1 MIDLK
6 SVDFRKFREGTY
18 KDLERDINANQTKQ
32 KEMQS
37 NLQCMNLPPK
47 NWFGMNG
54 DFETGY
60 HCITQIAKLSLN
72 SFELFC
78 DKTLKSVT
86 RTNSV
91 QCENRV
97 KKFYDETNSKT
108 KMLNISIKPEYL
120 DLKLKEIDLQND
132 LIWAKQ
138 LQKDIERDERELIK
152 EQLREEKM
160 LEKEKGRA
168 EKRIIKLQYDYNKLC
183 SKSKKDVV
191 KIHEIET
198 ELEKLNLTVKQNSY
212 ALTHNRA
219 GYVYVVS
226 NSDMKEGQYKIGI
239 TRRTVEERMK
249 ELGSGASHSFAMNV
263 HGYVYS
269 DDCFELESAL
279 HKYFNKQRVNQCNPR
294 KEWFKTTL
302 AEIGKAFWEVGRVKI
317 DLTDAIDEEYTYSKH
332 MKEV

>member
-18 KDLERDINANQTKQ
+18 KDLERGINANQEKQ
-32 KEMQS
+32 KEMRS
-37 NLQCMNLPPK
+37 NLLCMNLPPK

-54 DFETGY
+54 SFENGY
-60 HCITQIAKLSLN
+60 HCIIQIAKLSLN

-78 DKTLKSVT
+78 DKTLKSIT

-97 KKFYDETNSKT
+97 KKFYDETNNKT
-108 KMLNISIKPEYL
+108 NMLNISIKSEYL
-120 DLKLKEIDLQND
+120 DLKLEEIDLQND

-152 EQLREEKM
+152 EQLREEKL
-160 LEKEKGRA
+160 LEKEKERA
-168 EKRIIKLQYDYNKLC
+168 EKRITKLQYDYNKLC
-183 SKSKKDVV
+183 GKSKKDIV
-191 KIHEIET
+191 KMHEIET
-198 ELEKLNLTVKQNSY
+198 ELEKLNLTVKQNNY

-226 NSDMKEGQYKIGI
+226 NSDMKDGQYKIGI

-249 ELGSGASHSFAMNV
+249 ELGSGASHSFSMNV

-269 DDCFELESAL
+269 EDCFELESAL
-279 HKYFNKQRVNQCNPR
+279 HKYFDKQRVNQCNPR

-302 AEIGKAFWEVGRVKI
+302 DEISKAFWSVGGIKI
-317 DLTDAIDEEYTYSKH
+317 DLTNTIDEEYTYSKQIL
-332 MKEV
+332 EV

>member
-6 SVDFRKFREGTY
+6 SVDFCKFREGTY
-18 KDLERDINANQTKQ
+18 KDLERSINANQEKQ
-32 KEMQS
+32 KEMRS
-37 NLQCMNLPPK
+37 NLLCMNLPPK

-54 DFETGY
+54 NFENGY
-60 HCITQIAKLSLN
+60 HCIIQIAKLSLD

-78 DKTLKSVT
+78 DKTLKSIT

-97 KKFYDETNSKT
+97 KKFYDETNNKT
-108 KMLNISIKPEYL
+108 NMLNISIKSEYL
-120 DLKLKEIDLQND
+120 DLKLEEIDLQND

-152 EQLREEKM
+152 EQLREEKL
-160 LEKEKGRA
+160 LEKEKERA

-183 SKSKKDVV
+183 GKSKKDIV
-191 KIHEIET
+191 KMHEIET
-198 ELEKLNLTVKQNSY
+198 ELEKLNLTVKQNNY

-226 NSDMKEGQYKIGI
+226 NSDMKDGQYKIGI

-249 ELGSGASHSFAMNV
+249 ELGSGASHSFPMNV

-269 DDCFELESAL
+269 EDCFELESAL
-279 HKYFNKQRVNQCNPR
+279 HKYFDKQRVNQCNPR

-302 AEIGKAFWEVGRVKI
+302 DEISKAFWSVGGIKI
-317 DLTDAIDEEYTYSKH
+317 DLTNIIDEEYTYSKQIL
-332 MKEV
+332 EV